1 MLSIHDAKKLQSF
14 LSLLDSDAPDS
25 ELLALADEDLPSEP
39 LVVDEEVL
47 PLVPL
52 PAHAARQHSIAL
64 HVLQGSLVFFL
75 LFVFCFVL
83 VCCALLGGASSTHV
97 DLTRR
102 FLVDNDVV
110 VSFDNCVHS
119 SGHQRAYIRCC
130 AGRAQEACFKYTGP
144 PTNQHPPPRGG
155 TGGALQTSTHD
166 QAHAVAW
173 CAAWA
178 LRARGCAAAFTKV
191 QHKAFE
197 PEEAAVNSL
206 LDKIQEIDA

>member
-130 AGRAQEACFKYTGP
+130 AGRAHEACFKYTVI
-144 PTNQHPPPRGG
+144 HRH
-155 TGGALQTSTHD
+155 ASEVILSKQTWNKHK
-166 QAHAVAW
+166 QAHMIRRTQWHGVPLGL
-173 CAAWA
+173 CVPVVVLLLSRKFSTRRLN
-178 LRARGCAAAFTKV
+178 LRR
-191 QHKAFE
+191 Q
-197 PEEAAVNSL
+197 
-206 LDKIQEIDA
+206 Q